1 MKKIY
6 NQILKSIIS
15 FTLLA
20 LVFYSCAGDGS
31 KKTKSEQ
38 DDIINET
45 QKEVDPKVMESFNK
59 TKLIFYSLP
68 SPLETAMLIK
78 RTGSRFDAEIL
89 NPPNKATKYNTNF
102 KKALNLG
109 VYSADLSYSGMFDQ
123 TQVTIQ
129 YMASSKILA
138 KGLGITDIINEE
150 LIKKIEDNKDNRE
163 AVMNIISETFMSSN
177 AYLKENDRVAL
188 SVMVL
193 VGGWVEGLYLATNL
207 TKGVIDN
214 NKQLVDRIIYQK
226 LSLMTVI
233 SLLES
238 YPDNEDLQNLTL
250 DMYQLK
256 SIFDKVKIVNT
267 TEVEANTNAEKKITT
282 IKSESETF
290 MTQETFSEL
299 VKKVKEIRDTF
310 TAY

>member
-1 MKKIY
+1 
-6 NQILKSIIS
+6 
-15 FTLLA
+15 
-20 LVFYSCAGDGS
+20 
-31 KKTKSEQ
+31 
-38 DDIINET
+38 
-45 QKEVDPKVMESFNK
+45 MESFNK

-68 SPLETAMLIK
+68 SPLETAMIIK

-89 NPPNKATKYNTNF
+89 NPPNRATKYNTNF

-123 TQVTIQ
+123 TQVTVQ

-138 KGLGITDIINEE
+138 KGLGITDVINEE
-150 LIKKIEDNKDNRE
+150 VIKKIEDNKDNRE

-238 YPDNEDLQNLTL
+238 YPNNEDLQNLTL

-290 MTQETFSEL
+290 MTPETFSEL
-299 VKKVKEIRDTF
+299 VQKVKEIRDTF
-310 TAY
+310 TSY